1 MIDRPEQS
9 VSCREGTVPDEG
21 RVDSPSPGSVPW
33 RPRLANRMSEQNGRM
48 VSIVDDDASLRRS
61 LRNFLTSVGLRVE
74 TFESAEVFLDSG
86 SLDKT
91 SCLVL
96 DLQMPGMG
104 GLDLL
109 RHLAESDMRIPV
121 IIVTAHGDDDM
132 RQRTLQV
139 GAIAFLEKPVRG
151 PALLEVIRSAL
162 GAA

>member
-1 MIDRPEQS
+1 M
-9 VSCREGTVPDEG
+9 T
-21 RVDSPSPGSVPW
+21 
-33 RPRLANRMSEQNGRM
+33 EQNGRM

-61 LRNFLTSVGLRVE
+61 LRNLLTSVGLRVE
-74 TFESAEVFLDSG
+74 TFESAEVFLESG

-104 GLDLL
+104 GLGLL
-109 RHLAESDMRIPV
+109 RHLAESDTRIPV

-151 PALLEVIRSAL
+151 PALLEAIRSAL